1 MNEKLAVCTACGST
15 DIVRK
20 LVSRAYGKDESDLIL
35 IDDVPIDVCRAC
47 GESYVSA
54 QTLKQIEDL
63 RGRREMLSRVSIPV
77 GHISL
82 A

>member
-1 MNEKLAVCTACGST
+1 MDEKLAVCTACGST

-54 QTLKQIEDL
+54 
-63 RGRREMLSRVSIPV
+63 
-77 GHISL
+77 
-82 A
+82 